1 MQLGFAIVANDD
13 LHNLM
18 RRLQLEIAERWGP
31 NPALKQ
37 TPHITI
43 KQPFHAKA
51 LPPIE
56 DYFDALVR
64 TTAPITL
71 RLAGIGAF
79 EDDKVI
85 FLAVDPHPGLEA
97 MRQRVLRDLRER
109 FGVKPRDIEDERY
122 RFHASLTWG
131 LSADHFDQ
139 AWAALR
145 DRRIELEFRLET
157 LGLFYYTGE
166 DWIPY
171 KRSSLSLDS
180 ARPQLVEGPPHGSTG
195 SP

>member
-1 MQLGFAIVANDD
+1 MQLGFAILANDE
-13 LHNLM
+13 LHNVM

-37 TPHITI
+37 TPHITL
-43 KQPFHAKA
+43 KQPFHATT

-56 DYFDALVR
+56 EYFDSLVR
-64 TTAPITL
+64 LTALITI
-71 RLAGIGAF
+71 RTGGIGTF

-85 FLAVDPHPGLEA
+85 FLGVQPHPGLEA
-97 MRQRVLRDLRER
+97 IRYRVLRDLRER

-122 RFHASLTWG
+122 RFHATLAWG
-131 LSADHFDQ
+131 LPGEQFAE

-145 DRRIELEFRLET
+145 GRRVEVEFGLET
-157 LGLFYYTGE
+157 LGLFYYTGQ

-171 KRSSLSLDS
+171 KRSKLQIP
-180 ARPQLVEGPPHGSTG
+180 ARAL
-195 SP
+195 